1 MAHPEK
7 GYDVI
12 IIGGGPAGLS
22 AAIYAARDKLAAL
35 LIEKGM
41 VGGQIVNTDI
51 VENYPG
57 FPDGI
62 SGFDLTQSM
71 YRQAQRFGLEILNAE
86 VTGLQDGQMK
96 VVMTSAGDLFA
107 RAVIIAGGSERQKLG
122 IPGEAEFTGKG
133 VSYCATCDAAFF
145 RDKTVAVV
153 GGGNAA
159 LTEAIHLSKFASRI
173 IIIHRRDQF
182 RAMPVLQDKVKAIP
196 RIEVLW
202 DSAVEEIMGE
212 ALVSRI
218 RVRHIPSGRVSVLDV
233 AGVFVAIGLRP
244 NTDYLKGFLALD
256 TNGAIVTD
264 AKLEASVSGIFAAGD
279 IRSNSIRQV
288 ISAAGDGATA
298 ALSAGRYIEG

>member
-298 ALSAGRYIEG
+298 ALSAGKYIEG